1 MGRPRTLR
9 ARRIALVLAA
19 SLVVAPVAG
28 AVSARQ
34 GTTTATLAARAR
46 HRRVAPLT
54 GLPDPT
60 AVSMRRSALTV
71 KIDNTPM
78 AHPQFG
84 INEADV
90 VYEEIVEGGITRL
103 AAVFN
108 SHLPPVIGPVRS
120 VRRTDREIVFPLKGV
135 FAFSG
140 GAAYALA
147 SIATAPVKRYD
158 EATAGSAMYRDPARY
173 APHNLLLNPVKLLA
187 MAGRPT
193 PPRPIF
199 TYVAKDAPPRGAPVG
214 SFTVNFP
221 AGYAVHYAWDAR
233 TGSWDRSIF
242 GAPDV
247 TASGAR
253 VSPVNVIVMEVNY
266 IGGVGAMGA
275 EANLVGHGPAMVLSD
290 GRLVRGS
297 WFRSGVAKATA
308 YRTSNGTVIAQR
320 PGQTWVELLG
330 PGETVNL
337 YAPVG

>member
-1 MGRPRTLR
+1 L
-9 ARRIALVLAA
+9 ALVA

-28 AVSARQ
+28 AVTARR
-34 GTTTATLAARAR
+34 GTATATTTSTARAR

-60 AVSMRRSALTV
+60 AVSMRRPALTV

-108 SHLPPVIGPVRS
+108 SHVPPVIGPVRS

-140 GAAYALA
+140 GAAYAMA

-158 EATAGSAMYRDPARY
+158 EATAGSAMFRDPKRY

-187 MAGRPT
+187 LAGRLP

-214 SFTVNFP
+214 AFTVNFP

-242 GAPDV
+242 GAPDL

-297 WFRSGVAKATA
+297 WFRSGVAKVTA
-308 YRTSNGTVIAQR
+308 YRTSNGTVIPLR

>member
-1 MGRPRTLR
+1 MRSHRPSRS
-9 ARRIALVLAA
+9 RRVALVLAA
-19 SLVVAPVAG
+19 SLTIAPVAG
-28 AVSARQ
+28 AASGRP
-34 GTTTATLAARAR
+34 GRAAVHERALAR

-108 SHLPPVIGPVRS
+108 SHLPPVVGPVRS
-120 VRRTDREIVFPLKGV
+120 VRRTDREIVFPLKGI

-147 SIATAPVKRYD
+147 SIATAPVERYD

-173 APHNLLLNPVKLLA
+173 APHNLLLNPVKLMA
-187 MAGRPT
+187 MAGRPV
-193 PPRPIF
+193 PPHPIF
-199 TYVAKDAPPRGAPVG
+199 TYVAKSAPPIGAPVG
-214 SFTVNFP
+214 AFTVNFP
-221 AGYAVHYAWDAR
+221 AGYAVHYDWNAQ

-253 VSPVNVIVMEVNY
+253 VSPVNVIVMQVNY

-275 EANLVGHGPAMVLSD
+275 EADLVGHGPAMVLSD
-290 GRLVRGS
+290 GRLQRGS
-297 WFRSGVAKATA
+297 WFRSGVARATA
-308 YRTSNGTVIAQR
+308 YRTSTGKVIALR
-320 PGQTWVELLG
+320 PGQTWVELLA
-330 PGETVNL
+330 PGETVDL
-337 YAPVG
+337 YAPAG

>member
-1 MGRPRTLR
+1 MAQPSRVGRL
-9 ARRIALVLAA
+9 ALVVAA
-19 SLVVAPVAG
+19 SLTVASVAG
-28 AVSARQ
+28 AVGARSGNPSVDASA
-34 GTTTATLAARAR
+34 LAG

-108 SHLPPVIGPVRS
+108 SHLPPVVGPVRS
-120 VRRTDREIVFPLKGV
+120 VRRTDREVVFPLKGI

-158 EATAGSAMYRDPARY
+158 ESTAGSAMFRDPARY
-173 APHNLLLNPVKLLA
+173 APHNLMLNPAKLMA
-187 MAGRPT
+187 MAGRPV
-193 PPRPIF
+193 PPHPIF
-199 TYVAKDAPPRGAPVG
+199 TYVAADAPPRGAPVG

-221 AGYAVHYAWDAR
+221 AGYAVHYVWDAR
-233 TGSWDRSIF
+233 TRSWDRSIF

-247 TASGAR
+247 SASGAR
-253 VSPVNVIVMEVNY
+253 VSPVNVIVMTVNY

-275 EANLVGHGPAMVLSD
+275 EADLVGHGPAMVLSD
-290 GRLVRGS
+290 GRLIRGS
-297 WFRSGVAKATA
+297 WFRSGVAKVTA
-308 YRTSNGTVIAQR
+308 YRTSTGEVIALR
-320 PGQTWVELLG
+320 PGQTWVELIA
-330 PGETVNL
+330 PGETVDL
-337 YAPVG
+337 YAPGG

>member
-1 MGRPRTLR
+1 MR
-9 ARRIALVLAA
+9 ARSSRYRPLALVLAA
-19 SLVVAPVAG
+19 TLSFAPPLG
-28 AVSARQ
+28 AALTRPGHARLHP
-34 GTTTATLAARAR
+34 TALAR
-46 HRRVAPLT
+46 HRRLAPLT

-60 AVSMRRSALTV
+60 AASMRRSALTV
-71 KIDNTPM
+71 KIDNTPL

-108 SHLPPVIGPVRS
+108 SHLPPVVGPVRS
-120 VRRTDREIVFPLKGV
+120 VRRTDREIVFPLKGL

-173 APHNLLLNPVKLLA
+173 APHNLLLDPIKLMA

-193 PPRPIF
+193 PPHPIF
-199 TYVAKDAPPRGAPVG
+199 TYVATDAPPRGAPVG

-221 AGYAVHYAWDAR
+221 AGYAVHYDWNAR
-233 TGSWDRSIF
+233 TGSWDRWIF
-242 GAPDV
+242 GQPDV

-253 VSPVNVIVMEVNY
+253 VSPVNVIVMQVNY

-275 EANLVGHGPAMVLSD
+275 EADLMGHGPAMVLTD
-290 GRLVRGS
+290 GRLIRGS
-297 WFRSGVAKATA
+297 WFRSGVARATA
-308 YRTSNGTVIAQR
+308 YRTSTGKVIALR
-320 PGQTWVELLG
+320 PGQTWIELLA

-337 YAPVG
+337 YAPGG

>member
-1 MGRPRTLR
+1 MR
-9 ARRIALVLAA
+9 ARPLRYRPLALVLAA
-19 SLVVAPVAG
+19 
-28 AVSARQ
+28 
-34 GTTTATLAARAR
+34 TLALAPPVGAALTGRGNARLDATALAR
-46 HRRVAPLT
+46 HERIAPLT

-71 KIDNTPM
+71 KIDNTPL

-90 VYEEIVEGGITRL
+90 VYEEVVEGGITRL

-108 SHLPPVIGPVRS
+108 SHLPPVVGPVRS
-120 VRRTDREIVFPLKGV
+120 VRRTDREIVFPLKGL

-147 SIATAPVKRYD
+147 SIATAPVKLYD
-158 EATAGSAMYRDPARY
+158 ESTAGSAMYRDPARY
-173 APHNLLLNPVKLLA
+173 APHNLLLDPVKLMA

-193 PPRPIF
+193 PPHPIF
-199 TYVAKDAPPRGAPVG
+199 TYVAKNAPARGAPVG
-214 SFTVNFP
+214 AFTVNFP
-221 AGYAVHYAWDAR
+221 AGYAVHYDWNAR

-253 VSPVNVIVMEVNY
+253 VSPVNVIVMDVNY

-275 EANLVGHGPAMVLSD
+275 EANLVGHGPAMVLTD
-290 GRLVRGS
+290 GRLIRGS
-297 WFRSGVAKATA
+297 WFRSGVAKTTA
-308 YRTSNGTVIAQR
+308 YRTSTGQVIALR

-330 PGETVNL
+330 PGETVDL
-337 YAPVG
+337 YAPAG